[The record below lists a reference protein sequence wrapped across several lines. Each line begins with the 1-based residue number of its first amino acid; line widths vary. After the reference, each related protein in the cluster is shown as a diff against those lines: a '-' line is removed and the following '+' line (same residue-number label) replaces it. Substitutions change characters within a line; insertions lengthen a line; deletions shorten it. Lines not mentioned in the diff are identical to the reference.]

1 MPLPEPP
8 ASAGGWQLFQSAAHA
23 APPDSAA
30 PHQPAALCELAAR
43 PLPAPAMH
51 ARLNST
57 LTSLLQQ
64 QQAYQAAQGLGS
76 PWYCAGSGTPGQ
88 PQHAA
93 QQAPR
98 PDPAPS
104 NSVLGG
110 SRRSAFQRLS
120 PRGPQQAQHVAPTA
134 AAPAAMPLDPTWP
147 PGAAGTGVAA
157 TNTAQ
162 ALSGLPTSWSMP
174 PYELAPQLA
183 QQWAS
188 MAAHNEPLSFQRAA
202 TALPSQ
208 LSTAAYELDRGFSL
222 PVDLARLG
230 MQQMA
235 AQAPQGG
242 SPSARLMRGLEAS
255 RLPGPLAGAGPEP
268 AGASS
273 NRQLLHA
280 FAAGVRTAQQLQRV
294 RSQPSL
300 QLPPGNG
307 QQQLAS
313 QVQQLPPAQRK
324 QVQKLLLMQ
333 LLRDRC
339 QKLLQPDSDAGSRLR
354 AGPVQGGSAPGRP
367 GP

>member
-1 MPLPEPP
+1 
-8 ASAGGWQLFQSAAHA
+8 
-23 APPDSAA
+23 
-30 PHQPAALCELAAR
+30 
-43 PLPAPAMH
+43 MH
-51 ARLNST
+51 ARLNAT
-57 LTSLLQQ
+57 LASLLQQ

-110 SRRSAFQRLS
+110 SGRSAFQRLS
-120 PRGPQQAQHVAPTA
+120 PRGPQQAQRAAPAA

-157 TNTAQ
+157 TSTAQ

-174 PYELAPQLA
+174 PYGLAPQLA

-188 MAAHNEPLSFQRAA
+188 IAAHNEPLSFQRAA

-208 LSTAAYELDRGFSL
+208 LSTAASQLSTAAYELARGFSL
-222 PVDLARLG
+222 PVDLAGLD

-242 SPSARLMRGLEAS
+242 SPSAHLMRGLEAS

-280 FAAGVRTAQQLQRV
+280 FAAGMRTAQQLQRV

-339 QKLLQPDSDAGSRLR
+339 QKLQQPDSDAGSRLR